1 MLIKS
6 LSVQV
11 SGFLPHGNHAETPP
25 PPPSPKS
32 LLLSSP
38 APQSGTISDSQ
49 SNPPPPHPKMT
60 GITDRVRSQLFPK
73 NTTTNTIAPA
83 RGSVLCWKMRYK
95 IYLRFLVFV
104 KIESSHFNCSQLG
117 APLQATGNGG
127 PACRPPP
134 LVLCGLLCSIVQNGD
149 YDLALSSPSI
159 LFRII

>member
-25 PPPSPKS
+25 PPPKAS
-32 LLLSSP
+32 SSP
-38 APQSGTISDSQ
+38 RQHHRPSPTPSLT
-49 SNPPPPHPKMT
+49 PPHPKMT

-73 NTTTNTIAPA
+73 NTTTNTIAPT

-117 APLQATGNGG
+117 ALLQAPGSGG
-127 PACRPPP
+127 PACRPP
-134 LVLCGLLCSIVQNGD
+134 CSLRTIMFHCAEWR
-149 YDLALSSPSI
+149 L
-159 LFRII
+159 